1 MQSIDI
7 NADLG
12 EGGAFDEQLFPLIS
26 SANIACGYHAGDR
39 ETMIAAIRLAQHHGV
54 TIGAHPG
61 LKDKAGFGRT
71 WIDVSGPELY
81 AHVVDQITTLTVIC
95 DDEGASLRYVKAHGA
110 LYNVAA
116 TDASIATIFASAIVA
131 VNPGLAVFAQPGSV
145 MEQTAQDHGLRVL
158 AEAFADRAYN
168 ADGTLVSRAIPGAVL
183 HDPVAIANRMER
195 LVTAGVLETFDGT
208 TIPLR
213 ADTICIHSDTQGAVE
228 IATALRSRFAS
239 LGIAVRAKT

>member
-1 MQSIDI
+1 MRTIDL

-12 EGGAFDEQLFPLIS
+12 EGGAFDAQLFPLIS

-39 ETMIAAIRLAQHHGV
+39 ETMIASIRLAQHHGV
-54 TIGAHPG
+54 AIGAHPG

-71 WIDVSGPELY
+71 WIDVSSPELY
-81 AHVVDQITTLTVIC
+81 AHVVDQITTLSGIC

-116 TDASIATIFASAIVA
+116 NETPIATIIASAIVA

-168 ADGTLVSRAIPGAVL
+168 ADGTLVSRDIPGAVL
-183 HDPVAIANRMER
+183 HDPVAIADRMER
-195 LVTAGVLETFDGT
+195 LVTKSVIETIDHQ

-213 ADTICIHSDTQGAVE
+213 ADTICLHSDTQGAVE
-228 IATALRSRFAS
+228 IAKALRSRFAS
-239 LGIAVRAKT
+239 LGIAVRANT